1 MRSVRR
7 LAAVISFSASAL
19 LPAAVNAQTI
29 TFDALGGSNGD
40 SFSSYSEAGFNV
52 SSLTGDI
59 CVAKVFGNP
68 TPDLYGG
75 LACNSAQPSST
86 LRITKIGGGSFS
98 FLSADLSAN
107 NGPASY
113 TFEGFLGAI
122 SQYSV
127 SSTFDYGNA
136 TFGNTANSAGNV
148 FVDELRISLS
158 GTGTS
163 YNIDNIALSTTSV
176 PEPAS
181 VALLA
186 IGMVGLA
193 ATRRQRRVS

>member
-1 MRSVRR
+1 MRSVLR
-7 LAAVISFSASAL
+7 LAAMMSFAASAMV
-19 LPAAVNAQTI
+19 PVAVNAQTI

-40 SFSSYSEAGFNV
+40 SFSSYSESGFTV
-52 SSLTGDI
+52 ARTSGDI

-68 TPDLYGG
+68 TPDLFGG
-75 LACNSAQPSST
+75 PTCNDAVTTST
-86 LRITKIGGGSFS
+86 LRITKVGGGSFR
-98 FLSADLSAN
+98 FLSADLAAN
-107 NGPASY
+107 GGASTY
-113 TFEGFLGAI
+113 TFAGFLGAI

-127 SSTFDYGNA
+127 SDDFSYGTA
-136 TFGNTANSAGNV
+136 VFGTTANSASNV
-148 FVDELRISLS
+148 FVDELLISFS
-158 GTGTS
+158 TRGTS